1 MIAEILSTGDE
12 ILTGALIDSNSAYIA
27 GRLVENGMVVVR
39 KSCVG
44 DNPDDITAILKDIG
58 NRSDVVIVTGGLGP
72 TEDDLTSE
80 SVAGAAGVKLVF
92 NEDADRSIKEFF
104 RSRNRLKNLS
114 DKKQAMLPEGS
125 ECIPNPVGTAPGFSK
140 KVGRCMVFCLPGVPS
155 EMRYMLS
162 EYVLPRI
169 LELFK
174 NEQKVF
180 SIKKMSLFGLPESAV
195 GEKLKGLPQL
205 FPGIRL
211 GLRASFPEIQI
222 RLYGSGDSRDDVHEK
237 IENAGLWVMGK
248 VGRWI
253 YSETGKSMAV
263 EIGKLLCERDATL
276 SVAESCT
283 GGLISHMLTSIPGSS
298 DYFLF
303 TGVTYSNQSKIEV
316 LDVSS
321 ESLKSY
327 GAVDETVVK
336 EMARGVQRLSGSTYG
351 LSTSGI
357 AGPGGGTDDKPVG
370 TICIGLATPDNV
382 HAHRF
387 ELSFGDRA
395 RNKTIF
401 AVAALEILRRK
412 LLDIPIEI

>member
-125 ECIPNPVGTAPGFSK
+125 ECIPNPVGTAPGFLK

-253 YSETGKSMAV
+253 YSETGKSMGV

-382 HAHRF
+382 SH
-387 ELSFGDRA
+387 LSQSQ
-395 RNKTIF
+395 
-401 AVAALEILRRK
+401 LRRF
-412 LLDIPIEI
+412 LWPAIRFHLSAIRRIQNTIQA

>member
-1 MIAEILSTGDE
+1 MIVEILSTGDE

-27 GRLVENGMVVVR
+27 GRLVENGMAVAR
-39 KSCVG
+39 MTCVG
-44 DNPDDITAILKDIG
+44 DNLDDLTATLKEIG
-58 NRSDVVIVTGGLGP
+58 SRSDVAIVTGGLGP

-80 SVAGAAGVKLVF
+80 SVAKAAGVNLIF

-140 KVGRCMVFCLPGVPS
+140 KVGRCMVYCLPGVPS
-155 EMRYMLS
+155 EMRTMFS
-162 EYVLPRI
+162 ESVLPGI
-169 LELFK
+169 LEWFK
-174 NEQKVF
+174 NKQTVF
-180 SIKKMSLFGLPESAV
+180 LIKKMSLFGLPESAV
-195 GEKLKGLPQL
+195 GEKLKGLSHQ

-211 GLRASFPEIQI
+211 GLRAGFPEIQI
-222 RLYGSGDSRDDVHEK
+222 RLYGSGNDREDLYEK
-237 IENAGLWVMGK
+237 IENAGMWVLRK
-248 VGRWI
+248 VGKWI
-253 YSETGKSMAV
+253 YSETGKSMADA
-263 EIGKLLCERDATL
+263 IGSLLREKNATL

-303 TGVTYSNQSKIEV
+303 TGVTYSNQSKIDV
-316 LDVSS
+316 LDVSP

-327 GAVDETVVK
+327 GAVNETVVK
-336 EMARGVQRLSGSTYG
+336 EMAAGVRRVSGSTYG

-357 AGPGGGTDDKPVG
+357 AGPEGGTDDKPVG
-370 TICIGLATPDNV
+370 TICIGLATPETV

-401 AVAALEILRRK
+401 AVTALEILRRE
-412 LLDIPIEI
+412 LLGIPIEI